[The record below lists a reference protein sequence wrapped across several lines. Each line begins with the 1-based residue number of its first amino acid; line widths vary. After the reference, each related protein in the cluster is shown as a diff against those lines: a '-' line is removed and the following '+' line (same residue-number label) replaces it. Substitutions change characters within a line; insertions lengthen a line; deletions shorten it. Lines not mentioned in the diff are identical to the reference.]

1 MQANQPPQ
9 QPELFAL
16 WREARDCRNRTRL
29 GGIYYLLA
37 WLLIWLFSDVPRQQ
51 IPLGLSLSLLFG
63 LLFALRLVH
72 RLPSADSLPAL
83 RRWLS
88 RHWLLLHLTV
98 CAWGLL
104 QAWVLLRP
112 DLRDAR
118 LIAIFGTVAFS
129 TAIVFNFP
137 MRKAPVHQA
146 IALIHLPGLLVL
158 ALDWQE
164 HRALLLAM
172 LIYLSHLL
180 LALARGNR
188 EYHANLAM
196 EHELVLQR
204 ANLEWLSRT
213 DSLTQLGNRYLFNS
227 LFPNLVASCKRQGGP
242 LALVLLDIDFFK
254 QINDQHGHGMGDAC
268 LFAFAEHMRQV
279 FRRDSDCLLRLGGE
293 EFGVLMPGTSEEQA
307 RQLAEDFRQTL
318 AENGLKIQGQ
328 HLPLTASLGVGYF
341 TPGVDADAEAFFK
354 RVDKALY
361 RAKQEG
367 RDRLVIASTT
377 D

>member
-1 MQANQPPQ
+1 MQPNQPPQ

-37 WLLIWLFSDVPRQQ
+37 WLLIWLFSDAPSEQMA
-51 IPLGLSLSLLFG
+51 LGLSPSILFG
-63 LLFALRLVH
+63 LLFALRLTH
-72 RLPSADSLPAL
+72 RLPNADSLPAL
-83 RRWLS
+83 QHWLA

-98 CAWGLL
+98 CVWGLL

-112 DLRDAR
+112 DLQDAR

-137 MRKAPVHQA
+137 MRRAPVHLA
-146 IALIHLPGLLVL
+146 IALVHLPGLLVL

-180 LALARGNR
+180 LALGRGHR

-204 ANLEWLSRT
+204 ANLERLSRT
-213 DSLTQLGNRYLFNS
+213 DSLTQLGNRYLFNN
-227 LFPNLVASCKRQGGP
+227 LFPSMVASCKRQGGP

-254 QINDQHGHGMGDAC
+254 QVNDQHGHGMGDTC
-268 LFAFAEHMRQV
+268 LFAFAERMRQV
-279 FRRDSDCLLRLGGE
+279 FRRDSDSLLRLGGE

-307 RQLAEDFRQTL
+307 RQLAEDFRHAL
-318 AENGLKIQGQ
+318 AEHGLEIQGQ
-328 HLPLTASLGVGYF
+328 RLPLTASLGVGCF
-341 TPGVDADAEAFFK
+341 MLGVDADADAFFK

-367 RDRLVIASTT
+367 RDRLVIASTS

>member
-29 GGIYYLLA
+29 GGIYYLL
-37 WLLIWLFSDVPRQQ
+37 IWLFSDVPRQQ

-63 LLFALRLVH
+63 LLFALRLAH

-83 RRWLS
+83 RRWLR

-227 LFPNLVASCKRQGGP
+227 LFPKLVASCKRQGGP

-293 EFGVLMPGTSEEQA
+293 EFGVLMSGTSEEQA